1 MGIKPTF
8 LVIFSLVIYGAF
20 ADDGDVLDL
29 TENSVDSFKA
39 TVGQHDAML
48 VEFCEYDGML
58 SYLVNVVSCSCTL
71 VWSL

>member
-39 TVGQHDAML
+39 TVGQHDAVL
-48 VEFCEYDGML
+48 VEFCEYDEI
-58 SYLVNVVSCSCTL
+58 
-71 VWSL
+71 